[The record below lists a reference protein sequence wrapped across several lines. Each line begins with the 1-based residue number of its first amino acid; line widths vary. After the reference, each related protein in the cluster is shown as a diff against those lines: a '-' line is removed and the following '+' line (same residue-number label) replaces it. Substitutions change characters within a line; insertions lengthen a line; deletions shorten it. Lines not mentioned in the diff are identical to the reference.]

1 VGKGDYPLK
10 AYVLIQTADGQP
22 IAQALRAIPGIVSAE
37 DLSGPF
43 DAIALA
49 GSDSTRGLLEGILA
63 EIQRL
68 PGVLR
73 ALPAPLIRS
82 LTKAVRAA

>member
-1 VGKGDYPLK
+1 LQ
-10 AYVLIQTADGQP
+10 AYVLIQTEGGQP
-22 IAQALRAIPGIVSAE
+22 VAQAVRAIPGVVSAE

-49 GSDSTRGLLEGILA
+49 GSDSTRDLLEGIVA

-73 ALPAPLIRS
+73 ALPAPLLRS
-82 LTKAVRAA
+82 LAKAVQAA

>member
-1 VGKGDYPLK
+1 LK

-22 IAQALRAIPGIVSAE
+22 IAQALRAIPGVVSAE
-37 DLSGPF
+37 DLSGAF

-49 GSDSTRGLLEGILA
+49 GSDSTRGFIEGIVA
-63 EIQRL
+63 EIHGL

-73 ALPAPLIRS
+73 AIPAPLIRP
-82 LTKAVRAA
+82 LAKAVRAA

>member
-1 VGKGDYPLK
+1 MQ
-10 AYVLIQTADGQP
+10 AYVLIQTADSQP
-22 IAQALRAIPGIVSAE
+22 IAQALRTIPGVVAAE

-49 GSDSTRGLLEGILA
+49 ASDSTRGLVDGIVA
-63 EIQRL
+63 EIQRI

-82 LTKAVRAA
+82 LTKAIRAA

>member
-1 VGKGDYPLK
+1 M
-10 AYVLIQTADGQP
+10 LIQTAADSGP
-22 IAQALRAIPGIVSAE
+22 IAQTLRAIPGVVSAE

-49 GSDSTRGLLEGILA
+49 GSDSTRGLIDGIVA
-63 EIQRL
+63 EIHRL

-73 ALPAPLIRS
+73 ALPAPLIRP
-82 LTKAVRAA
+82 LAKAVRAA

>member
-1 VGKGDYPLK
+1 LN

-22 IAQALRAIPGIVSAE
+22 IARAVRAIPGVVSAE

-49 GSDSTRGLLEGILA
+49 GSDSTRDLLDGIVA
-63 EIQRL
+63 EIQKL

-82 LTKAVRAA
+82 LTKAVQAA